1 LALGRYRLHLQ
12 PNLGRGWWR
21 RRVPLFWPAFLPMG
35 LMKIL
40 LLGMLLSMLMFN
52 RFLLQLL

>member
-1 LALGRYRLHLQ
+1 
-12 PNLGRGWWR
+12 
-21 RRVPLFWPAFLPMG
+21 MG